1 MCKDSGGIAMSIDFQ
16 FAPKPQV
23 AESNPPAIAP
33 PATNVEQGSEWL
45 TILEGLFQIEP
56 EISPQADEAVPSQP
70 VVEINSLVPP
80 AAITFL
86 AAFFAKESLANSSGV
101 SSAVEPEDSANSETA
116 EFVAELN
123 SRGTKVWPDEPSL
136 DGQFDLVPE
145 LWELLPSSGPIVG
158 SSVVTEVRPDLLR
171 SDPHSDCDAPT
182 TSPAGTAPP
191 DEMAPNAARGNNREI
206 ASAVFSMNSPTAG
219 DEIPPELTRPD
230 AALIAFAEKEA
241 PALPVHGVS
250 PSQGFE
256 SESREQS
263 ENRDGKPSEEME
275 TIPEEN
281 ASKAG
286 DVAKSVGADAR
297 FSLVG
302 HRHLEPTGARS
313 VENRSSLV
321 SFATEVDAAMA
332 GPEVQTRPGT
342 VSLDL
347 RISQGDLGLPEDSSA
362 GELRLQLRQ
371 RGDEIQ
377 MRIHGTGEGI
387 AGRAQQ
393 EWTGLVE
400 RLRPLGLDAERAS
413 FVALHPSQETE
424 VRPLHPIETMQGEG
438 NGNTEAD
445 GQRRQHDRDQRQE
458 QQRNHQERARRQNDM
473 KSRFS
478 SFLNW

>member
-23 AESNPPAIAP
+23 AESNPPATAP

-45 TILEGLFQIEP
+45 TILECLFQIEP
-56 EISPQADEAVPSQP
+56 EISPQAGEAVPSEP
-70 VVEINSLVPP
+70 VAEINSLAPP

-86 AAFFAKESLANSSGV
+86 AAFFPKESLANSSGV
-101 SSAVEPEDSANSETA
+101 SSAVEPEDSKNLETA
-116 EFVAELN
+116 EFVAEVD
-123 SRGTKVWPDEPSL
+123 SRGTKAWPDEPSL
-136 DGQFDLVPE
+136 GGQFDLVPE
-145 LWELLPSSGPIVG
+145 LWELSPSSGPIVA
-158 SSVVTEVRPDLLR
+158 SSLAIEVRPDLLVGD
-171 SDPHSDCDAPT
+171 SHSDRDAPT
-182 TSPAGTAPP
+182 TSPAGIAPP
-191 DEMAPNAARGNNREI
+191 KEMAPNAARWNNREI
-206 ASAVFSMNSPTAG
+206 ASAVFYMNSATAG
-219 DEIPPELTRPD
+219 DETPPEFTRPD
-230 AALIAFAEKEA
+230 AALIAFAEKDA
-241 PALPVHGVS
+241 PALPVHGLS

-281 ASKAG
+281 AAKAG
-286 DVAKSVGADAR
+286 DVAESVGADAR
-297 FSLVG
+297 LSLVG
-302 HRHLEPTGARS
+302 HRHLQPTGSRS

-332 GPEVQTRPGT
+332 GSEVQTRPSA

-347 RISQGDLGLPEDSSA
+347 RISQGDLGLPEDSLA

-400 RLRPLGLDAERAS
+400 RLRPLGLEAERAQ
-413 FVALHPSQETE
+413 FVALHPSQEIE
-424 VRPLHPIETMQGEG
+424 VRPLNPIETMQGEG

-458 QQRNHQERARRQNDM
+458 QQRNHQERARRQRDM